1 MEGYIQQDAHELMTL
16 LLEDINMELNENNN
30 NIKYKQINYSNKKSK
45 KICNDEFKNFL
56 VEDKIQL
63 LLIYFIYN

>member
-30 NIKYKQINYSNKKSK
+30 NIEYKQINYSNKKTK
-45 KICNDEFKNFL
+45 KNFQWW
-56 VEDKIQL
+56 I
-63 LLIYFIYN
+63 